1 MRPTVD
7 EQLAGARRLVELVAA
22 EAALPEASVARLT
35 EAARLLRRVE
45 ASWASVLPFLAA
57 DNAAT
62 AELLAELSSQ
72 LPEEFRPSI
81 GAELAARTPEP
92 ERCELDVAAASARNR
107 RLRALLADAV
117 PRLGPDGR
125 RRVARHLRR
134 RLELDPTH
142 WPPARRRP

>member
-22 EAALPEASVARLT
+22 EVALPDASAARLA
-35 EAARLLRRVE
+35 EAARLLRHVE
-45 ASWASVLPFLAA
+45 ASWALVLPFLAA
-57 DNAAT
+57 DNEGT
-62 AELLAELSSQ
+62 AELLAELSHQ
-72 LPEEFRPSI
+72 LPEELRPSI
-81 GAELAARTPEP
+81 GAELAAATPGREG
-92 ERCELDVAAASARNR
+92 LDVAAASARNR

-117 PRLGPDGR
+117 PLLGPDGR

-142 WPPARRRP
+142 RPPARSQP

>member
-7 EQLAGARRLVELVAA
+7 EQLAGARRLVERVAA
-22 EAALPEASVARLT
+22 EAALSGASAARLT
-35 EAARLLRRVE
+35 DAARLLRRVE

-62 AELLAELSSQ
+62 AELLAELSGQ
-72 LPEEFRPSI
+72 LPEELTAPI
-81 GAELAARTPEP
+81 AAELAARTPEP
-92 ERCELDVAAASARNR
+92 GRCELDVAAASARNR

-117 PRLGPDGR
+117 PLLGPDGR

-142 WPPARRRP
+142 RPPARSQP